1 MCALWKTS
9 LTSYE
14 AAVLSYSRTCFQ
26 RVCHSPH
33 WGNHMAAADKTKR
46 GSVRIYVS
54 NKWRGDVQTEHTVNI
69 VRWKLSS
76 HCWSAGFL
84 ISRGNSVRCFC
95 TAVYRHTSRPA
106 NVSSL
111 CRFYHRWRL
120 SRCHLGS
127 FYHCWTFS
135 LAVRLQIPAE
145 KERTAERIIW
155 APVCRLH
162 TPLQSPQESLQHNQ
176 GLLSPT
182 PRARSHGSRT
192 VSILKLLAIR
202 FISRCSPAVSRL
214 LVWLLFLGNVVF
226 SIYYCKCV

>member
-1 MCALWKTS
+1 MVW
-9 LTSYE
+9 
-14 AAVLSYSRTCFQ
+14 
-26 RVCHSPH
+26 
-33 WGNHMAAADKTKR
+33 
-46 GSVRIYVS
+46 
-54 NKWRGDVQTEHTVNI
+54 DVQTEHTVNI

-76 HCWSAGFL
+76 RCWSAGFL

-120 SRCHLGS
+120 SRCNLGS
-127 FYHCWTFS
+127 FFTTAGPSHWQSDCKY
-135 LAVRLQIPAE
+135 LQRRG
-145 KERTAERIIW
+145 RTAERIVW

-192 VSILKLLAIR
+192 VSILKLIAIR
-202 FISRCSPAVSRL
+202 FISRCSPAVSRP
-214 LVWLLFLGNVVF
+214 LVR
-226 SIYYCKCV
+226 